1 MVTVSSNLWFA
12 DKAEEAVNFYA
23 RVVPNSSVG
32 KKVVLQAKTPSGPLG
47 SVYVIDMT
55 LAGQSFV
62 VLNAGTSET
71 FNHTF
76 SIVVRCEDQA
86 ELDRIWDGL
95 LEGGGKP
102 EACGWLK
109 DRYGL
114 SWQIV
119 PKAIDRMMGDGDPAR
134 AKRFAEAMLTM
145 VKFDIAA
152 LEAAVEG
159 RA

>member
-1 MVTVSSNLWFA
+1 MATISSNLWFA
-12 DKAEEAVNFYA
+12 DKTEEAVRFYA
-23 RVVPNSSVG
+23 SVVPNSSVG
-32 KKVVLQAKTPSGPLG
+32 QKVVLQAETPTGPMG
-47 SVYVIDMT
+47 SVYVIEFT
-55 LAGQSFV
+55 LAGQSFIAM
-62 VLNAGTSET
+62 NAGTSET

-76 SIVVRCEDQA
+76 SIVVKVDDQA

-119 PKAIDRMMGDGDPAR
+119 PRAIDRWMADPDPAR
-134 AKRFAEAMLTM
+134 ARRFAEAMLTM
-145 VKFDIAA
+145 VKFDIAK

-159 RA
+159 RG